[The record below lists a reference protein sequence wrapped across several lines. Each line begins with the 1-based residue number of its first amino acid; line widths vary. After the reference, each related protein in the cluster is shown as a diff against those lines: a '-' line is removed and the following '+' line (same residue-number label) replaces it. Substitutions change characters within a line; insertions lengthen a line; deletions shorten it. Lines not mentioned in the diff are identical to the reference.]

1 MSTLPDPSAAEPPV
15 IPPMATRRLSEVAP
29 EPIRWLWPGRIARGK
44 LTVIAGNPG
53 LGKSQLTASLAAIV
67 TTGGLWP
74 VDRTPADRGAV
85 AILSAEDDAADTIVP
100 RLVAAGADLTRC
112 HVIDAALFVG
122 AGGDPVAKHVDLSR
136 DVAAL
141 RATLEGFG
149 DVAMLAIDPAGAFLG
164 GADSHKDADV
174 RGILAPLAAMAARLD
189 IAVVLVAHLNKSG
202 GGGAMARV
210 TGSLAFVAAA
220 RAAWLVAK
228 DQQDP
233 RRRLFLPLKN
243 NLAADTDGL
252 AFEIEAFALDNG
264 IQTSRVSWRSEVV
277 TTTADEA
284 LAPHDDSRAPRRTE
298 AKTWLRDLLADGPR
312 PETEIDK
319 LATAEGINKRTLGR
333 AKKDLP
339 AESVRIGVQW
349 FWRLKSQGGQ
359 LSRRGNVVLL
369 GALGNLEP
377 DSPAQEGQEG
387 QEGQENHDG
396 KSGHLT
402 CQRCA
407 GEGCAW
413 CQP

>member
-1 MSTLPDPSAAEPPV
+1 MSGVEAPPEF
-15 IPPMATRRLSEVAP
+15 PPMATRRLSEVAP

-85 AILSAEDDAADTIVP
+85 VILSAEDDAADTIVP

-112 HVIDAALFVG
+112 HVIDAALFAG

-141 RATLEGFG
+141 CATLEGFG

-164 GADSHKDADV
+164 GADSHKDSDV

-202 GGGAMARV
+202 GGGAMSRV

-243 NLAADTDGL
+243 NLAADVDGL
-252 AFEIEAFALDNG
+252 AFEIESFTLDNG
-264 IQTSRVSWRSEVV
+264 IQTSRVSWRNEVV

-284 LAPHDDSRAPRRTE
+284 LAPHDDSRAPRKTE

-312 PETEIDK
+312 LEAEIGQ
-319 LATAEGINKRTLGR
+319 LAEAADINDRTLRR
-333 AKKDLP
+333 AKKGLP
-339 AESVRIGVQW
+339 AESVRIGGRW

-359 LSRRGNVVLL
+359 LSRHGNVVRL
-369 GALGNLEP
+369 GHVGHVVPENP
-377 DSPAQEGQEG
+377 TQEGQGG
-387 QEGQENHDG
+387 QGGQENHDG
-396 KSGHLT
+396 ESGHLT

-413 CQP
+413 CRS